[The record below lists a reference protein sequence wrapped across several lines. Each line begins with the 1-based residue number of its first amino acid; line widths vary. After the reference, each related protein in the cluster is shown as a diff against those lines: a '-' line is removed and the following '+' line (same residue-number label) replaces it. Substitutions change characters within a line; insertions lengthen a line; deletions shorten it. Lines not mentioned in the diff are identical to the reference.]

1 MTSLSPKRLGVIA
14 VAIVV
19 FTSACQIANPTVA
32 ESPTRTEISTSSSPA
47 TAVTVTS
54 APATSAPATSVTA
67 TTDPP
72 APDRYVLPV
81 GFDLQGHRGARGL
94 KPENT
99 LPGFETALD
108 LMVATLEFDLHL
120 TADDE
125 IVVWH
130 DPVVDASKCGLRPGA
145 PAEVPDPD
153 DDGVSNDALAVR
165 ALTSEQ
171 LSWYQ
176 CDRNPDLG
184 RFPIQD
190 ASPTPVA
197 GSLYSIVTLD
207 SLIDFVERYA
217 TDWAKSDDQRLAASG
232 VRFNM
237 ETKRKSTNPEA
248 IGDGFDGETPGLF
261 ESRVLEIIADRDIA
275 DRTTIQSF
283 DIDSLRAIRSVDSSI
298 PLAFLES
305 RPTVDFEDLASW
317 GITEWSPNLELAT
330 QQRVAEAHNAGLGVK
345 PWTIVSVDQAHA
357 LIEAGVDGLIT
368 DRPDL
373 FSVGR

>member
-1 MTSLSPKRLGVIA
+1 MISLSPQRLSLIAAAIA
-14 VAIVV
+14 VFA
-19 FTSACQIANPTVA
+19 SACQIANPTVS
-32 ESPTRTEISTSSSPA
+32 ELPTTTEISTTSS
-47 TAVTVTS
+47 
-54 APATSAPATSVTA
+54 PATSVTA
-67 TTDPP
+67 TSVTSTSAPQTSVTATKDPP
-72 APDRYVLPV
+72 GSDRYVLPV

-108 LMVATLEFDLHL
+108 LMVTTLEFDLHL
-120 TADDE
+120 TVDDE

-153 DDGVSNDALAVR
+153 DDVVSNDALAVR
-165 ALTSEQ
+165 ALTAEQ

-176 CDRNPDLG
+176 CDRNPDPG

-190 ASPTPVA
+190 ASPTPIA

-217 TDWAKSDDQRLAASG
+217 ADGSKSDDQRLAAGG

-237 ETKRKSTNPEA
+237 ETKRKSANPEA
-248 IGDGFDGETPGLF
+248 IGDTFDGETPGLF
-261 ESRVLEIIADRDIA
+261 ESRVLEIIEDHDIA

-283 DIDSLRAIRSVDSSI
+283 DVDSLRAISSVDPSI

-305 RPTVDFEDLASW
+305 TTTVGFDCFASTWRTRSRRSRCAPTPRITRHARVSSRPTWSGTA
-317 GITEWSPNLELAT
+317 ITSSP
-330 QQRVAEAHNAGLGVK
+330 R
-345 PWTIVSVDQAHA
+345 
-357 LIEAGVDGLIT
+357 
-368 DRPDL
+368 
-373 FSVGR
+373 

>member
-1 MTSLSPKRLGVIA
+1 MTSLSLRRLTLIA
-14 VAIVV
+14 AAVVV
-19 FTSACQIANPTVA
+19 FASACQTAEPTVSEPPA
-32 ESPTRTEISTSSSPA
+32 TTAIVTSSSL
-47 TAVTVTS
+47 S
-54 APATSAPATSVTA
+54 TSVS
-67 TTDPP
+67 TTTEIA
-72 APDRYVLPV
+72 APDRYVLPN

-99 LPGFETALD
+99 LPAFETALD
-108 LMVATLEFDLHL
+108 LMVTTLEFDLHL
-120 TADDE
+120 TADGD

-130 DPVVDASKCGLRPGA
+130 DPFVDASKCGLRSNA

-153 DDGVSNDALAVR
+153 DDGVSNDALAVS
-165 ALTSEQ
+165 ALTAEQ

-176 CDRNPDLG
+176 CDRNPDPG

-190 ASPTPVA
+190 ASSTPVA

-217 TDWAKSDDQRLAASG
+217 ADGSKSDDQRRAANG

-237 ETKRKSTNPEA
+237 ETKRKNAEPET
-248 IGDGFDGETPGLF
+248 IGDTFDGETPGLF
-261 ESRVLEIIADRDIA
+261 ESRVLEIIEDHNIA

-283 DIDSLRAIRSVDSSI
+283 DIDSLRAIRSVDPKI

-305 RPTVDFEDLASW
+305 RPTFDFEELASW
-317 GITEWSPNLELAT
+317 NINEWSPNLELAT
-330 QQRVAEAHNAGLGVK
+330 EQRVSEAHRAGLGVK
-345 PWTIVSVDQAHA
+345 PWTIVSVDEARG

>member
-1 MTSLSPKRLGVIA
+1 
-14 VAIVV
+14 
-19 FTSACQIANPTVA
+19 
-32 ESPTRTEISTSSSPA
+32 
-47 TAVTVTS
+47 
-54 APATSAPATSVTA
+54 VTA

-72 APDRYVLPV
+72 GSDRYALPV

-108 LMVATLEFDLHL
+108 LMVTTLEFDLHL
-120 TADDE
+120 TVDDE

-145 PAEVPDPD
+145 PVEVPDPD
-153 DDGVSNDALAVR
+153 DDVVSNDALAVR
-165 ALTSEQ
+165 ALTAEQ

-176 CDRNPDLG
+176 CDRNPDPG

-190 ASPTPVA
+190 ASPTPIA

-217 TDWAKSDDQRLAASG
+217 ADESKSDDQRLAAGG

-237 ETKRKSTNPEA
+237 ETKRKSANQEA
-248 IGDGFDGETPGLF
+248 IGDTFDGETPGLF
-261 ESRVLEIIADRDIA
+261 ESRVLEIIEDRDIA

-283 DIDSLRAIRSVDSSI
+283 DIDSLRAIRSVDPSI

-305 RPTVDFEDLASW
+305 RPTASFRDLASW

-330 QQRVAEAHNAGLGVK
+330 EQRVADAHSAGLGVK
-345 PWTIVSVDQAHA
+345 PWTIVSADQGRS

>member
-1 MTSLSPKRLGVIA
+1 MISLSPQRLSLIAAAIA
-14 VAIVV
+14 VFA
-19 FTSACQIANPTVA
+19 SSCQIASPTVS
-32 ESPTRTEISTSSSPA
+32 EPSTTTEISTSSSL
-47 TAVTVTS
+47 
-54 APATSAPATSVTA
+54 ATSAPETSAPPTSVTA

-72 APDRYVLPV
+72 GSDRYVLSV

-99 LPGFETALD
+99 LPGFEAALD
-108 LMVATLEFDLHL
+108 LMVTTLEFDLHL

-130 DPVVDASKCGLRPGA
+130 DPIVDALKCGLRLGA

-153 DDGVSNDALAVR
+153 DDGVSSDALAVR
-165 ALTSEQ
+165 ALTAEQ

-176 CDRNPDLG
+176 CDRNPDPG

-217 TDWAKSDDQRLAASG
+217 ADGSKSDDQRLAASG

-237 ETKRKSTNPEA
+237 ETKRKSANPEA
-248 IGDGFDGETPGLF
+248 IGDTFDGETPGVF
-261 ESRVLEIIADRDIA
+261 ESRVLEIIEDRDIA

-283 DIDSLRAIRSVDSSI
+283 DIDSLRAIRSVDPAI

-305 RPTVDFEDLASW
+305 RSTVGFEDLASW
-317 GITEWSPNLELAT
+317 GITEWSPNLDLAT
-330 QQRVAEAHNAGLGVK
+330 EQRVSEAHNAGLGVK
-345 PWTIVSVDQAHA
+345 PWTIVSADQAVV
-357 LIEAGVDGLIT
+357 LIDAGVDGLIT

-373 FSVGR
+373 FSVGS

>member
-1 MTSLSPKRLGVIA
+1 MFLEQGAMTARSPQRLSLVAAAIA
-14 VAIVV
+14 V
-19 FTSACQIANPTVA
+19 FTSACQIANPTVS
-32 ESPTRTEISTSSSPA
+32 EPPTTTAISTSQSPA
-47 TAVTVTS
+47 ASVPTTADLTVS
-54 APATSAPATSVTA
+54 
-67 TTDPP
+67 
-72 APDRYVLPV
+72 DRYVLPV
-81 GFDLQGHRGARGL
+81 GFDIQGHRGARGI

-108 LMVATLEFDLHL
+108 LMVTTLEFDLHL
-120 TADDE
+120 TADGE

-153 DDGVSNDALAVR
+153 DDGVSNDVLAVR
-165 ALTSEQ
+165 ALTVEQ

-176 CDRNPDLG
+176 CDRNPDAG

-190 ASPTPVA
+190 ASPTPLA

-217 TDWAKSDDQRLAASG
+217 ADGSKSDDQRSAASG

-237 ETKRKSTNPEA
+237 ETKRKSANPEA
-248 IGDGFDGETPGLF
+248 IGDTFDGETPGLF
-261 ESRVLEIIADRDIA
+261 ESRVLEIIEDRDIV

-283 DIDSLRAIRSVDSSI
+283 DIDSLRAIRSVDPTI

-305 RPTVDFEDLASW
+305 RSTVGFEDLASW
-317 GITEWSPNLELAT
+317 GISEWSPLLDLAT
-330 QQRVAEAHNAGLGVK
+330 EQRVSEAHSAGLSVK
-345 PWTIVSVDQAHA
+345 PWTIVSADQARV
-357 LIEAGVDGLIT
+357 LIDAGVDGLIT

-373 FSVGR
+373 FSVER